1 MPAAASLGEYTGPE
15 GYRGEWEG
23 LALQKSKLSTVAV
36 AQVPGRPRRSRVA
49 KRTRRSR
56 EDILN
61 RIVKAARGEF
71 NRNGFAGATTA
82 AIARKA
88 DVTEAQ
94 LFRYFGSKSNLFR
107 ETIFKPVDQ
116 HFLHFINQH
125 MQEIR
130 DAPSTAEM
138 TDLYATELQR
148 FIRENL
154 GMLASL
160 VIAQTYESAPAPPGI
175 NSLHTYFDR
184 AASMMSRRLKDRA
197 RIDPRLTVRVVFGAV
212 LASVMFKDWLFPA
225 GLASDEAITA
235 AVNDFIKEGIRANFK
250 FGE

>member
-1 MPAAASLGEYTGPE
+1 M
-15 GYRGEWEG
+15 
-23 LALQKSKLSTVAV
+23 QKTKLSTAV
-36 AQVPGRPRRSRVA
+36 AAQIAPRRRSSRVA

-71 NRNGFAGATTA
+71 NRSGFAGATTA

-88 DVTEAQ
+88 EVTEAQ

-125 MQEIR
+125 MEEIR
-130 DAPSTAEM
+130 NAPSTAAM
-138 TDLYATELQR
+138 TDLYATELQG
-148 FIRENL
+148 FIRENA

-160 VIAQTYESAPAPPGI
+160 VMAQTYDSAPESPGI
-175 NSLHTYFDR
+175 NSLHSYFDR
-184 AASMMSRRLKDRA
+184 CASMMSRRLKDRA
-197 RIDPRLTVRVVFGAV
+197 RVDPRLTVRVVFGAV

-225 GLASDEAITA
+225 GLASDEEITA
-235 AVNDFIKEGIRANFK
+235 GVNDFIKEGIRAHFK